1 MNLLTHSLTRRI
13 FICSATLLVIAGCSR
28 GPTEKPKFAIVISTL
43 NNPWFVVLSE
53 AALTRSNELGYD
65 ATVFDSQNDP
75 AKEALFFDTII
86 NGGYAAI
93 LFNPTDADGSVA
105 NVRRAK
111 EAGVPVF
118 CMDREINST
127 EDAVS
132 QLVSDSFS
140 GCAALGEYF
149 IEVMGEEGNWVEIL
163 GQAGDNNTWNRSGGF
178 HSVIDRYP
186 GWKMVAQQS
195 GEFDT
200 NTAMEVMD
208 SILQSQPEIDAV
220 FCCNDAMA
228 SGVYQAILSSGRDKE
243 IKVFG
248 FDGAAD
254 VMQKIGEG
262 KVVATVMQY
271 PKVMAR
277 TAAEYADQWVKGK
290 RNFEK
295 KIPVAV
301 DVVKEDN
308 LEEFTAY
315 GKKE

>member
-1 MNLLTHSLTRRI
+1 
-13 FICSATLLVIAGCSR
+13 V
-28 GPTEKPKFAIVISTL
+28 K
-43 NNPWFVVLSE
+43 
-53 AALTRSNELGYD
+53 
-65 ATVFDSQNDP
+65 
-75 AKEALFFDTII
+75 
-86 NGGYAAI
+86 
-93 LFNPTDADGSVA
+93 
-105 NVRRAK
+105 RAK

-118 CMDREINST
+118 CMDREINSS
-127 EDAVS
+127 DAAVA

-140 GCAALGEYF
+140 GCVSLGEYF
-149 IEVMGEEGNWVEIL
+149 IEVMGEEGKYVEIL

-178 HSVIDRYP
+178 HSVIDRYK
-186 GWKMVAQQS
+186 GWEMVAQQS

-208 SILQSQPEIDAV
+208 SILQSQPKIDAV

-228 SGVYQAILSSGRDKE
+228 SGVYQAILSAGRDKE

-248 FDGAAD
+248 FDGASD

-290 RNFEK
+290 RDFQQ
-295 KIPVAV
+295 KIPVNV
-301 DVVKEDN
+301 DVVHADN
-308 LEEFTAY
+308 LDEFVAY

>member
-1 MNLLTHSLTRRI
+1 MNCSITRRSCLWI
-13 FICSATLLVIAGCSR
+13 GAATLLIAGCSNAPA
-28 GPTEKPKFAIVISTL
+28 GKQKMAIVISTL

-53 AALTRSNELGYD
+53 AAQKRANELGYE
-65 ATVFDSQNDP
+65 ATIFDSQNDP
-75 AKEALFFDTII
+75 AKEALFFDTIVS
-86 NGGYAAI
+86 GGYVAI

-105 NVRRAK
+105 NVKRAK

-118 CMDREINST
+118 CMDREINSS
-127 EDAVS
+127 DAAVS
-132 QLVSDSFS
+132 QLVSDSYS
-140 GCAALGEYF
+140 GCVALGEYF
-149 IEVMGEEGNWVEIL
+149 IEVMGEEGKYVEIL
-163 GQAGDNNTWNRSGGF
+163 GQAGDNNTWNRSNGF

-208 SILQSQPEIDAV
+208 AILQSQPEIDAV

-228 SGVYQAILSSGRDKE
+228 SGVYQALLSAGRVKE

-290 RNFEK
+290 RDFQQ
-295 KIPVAV
+295 KIPVNV
-301 DVVKEDN
+301 DVVHADN
-308 LEEFTAY
+308 LDEFVAY